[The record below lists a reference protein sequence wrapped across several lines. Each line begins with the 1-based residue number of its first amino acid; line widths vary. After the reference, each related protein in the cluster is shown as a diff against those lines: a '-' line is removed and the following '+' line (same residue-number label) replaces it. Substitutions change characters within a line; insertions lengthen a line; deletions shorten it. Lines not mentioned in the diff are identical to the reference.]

1 LKLNAQAI
9 YLLTKSLSSNVEAII
24 IKEHGFSVDAH
35 LLWMYIKD
43 MFFETTTAQD
53 SRGVGCLIKLVR
65 PVEKSV
71 RVVWLSQLAQDF
83 KKESIIDQIKIQLL
97 KLGLCLIQVMGSVL
111 WLKEEKEGANK
122 G

>member
-1 LKLNAQAI
+1 
-9 YLLTKSLSSNVEAII
+9 
-24 IKEHGFSVDAH
+24 VDV
-35 LLWMYIKD
+35 YQRYV
-43 MFFETTTAQD
+43 FETTTAQD

-83 KKESIIDQIKIQLL
+83 KKESIINQIKIQLL